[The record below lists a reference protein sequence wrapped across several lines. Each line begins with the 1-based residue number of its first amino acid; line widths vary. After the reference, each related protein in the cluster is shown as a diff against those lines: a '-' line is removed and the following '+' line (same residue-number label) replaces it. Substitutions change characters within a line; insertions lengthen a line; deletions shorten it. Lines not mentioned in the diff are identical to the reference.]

1 MIEVDA
7 FLLNILI
14 VLGLSVLVIFLGQKF
29 RVPGIVGFIITGML
43 AGPYGLGLIQ
53 DQEIIRF
60 LSEIGVIFLLFS
72 IGMQFSFRTL
82 FHMKKIVLLG
92 GSLQVGFTVAV
103 SAALAYWAGFP
114 LPSAIFLGFLVCH
127 TSTTITLRVFQDRGE
142 LDSPHSRTTLGISLF
157 QDLMSVPMVLILPV
171 LSGQEIRPGQFAITV
186 EVALVALFVLVL
198 VLLFYLLP
206 RLMDTITRT
215 RSQELF
221 LLTILFVCLAI
232 TWITSS
238 IGLSLALGAFLAG
251 LLLAETPY
259 FHQAFATILP
269 FRDIFTSFFFIS
281 IGMLLNAQILFTHP
295 LLILALIAGAII
307 LKSVIAGF
315 SSLAL
320 RQSLRTSV
328 LAGIALSNIG
338 EFSFVLILA
347 GMEFSFLSSFTT
359 QVFLTVAIWTMAIAP
374 FLISA
379 GPRISDWMCSL
390 PLPKKLKAGSEPER
404 EEAPV
409 AIRDH
414 LIIVG
419 YGPNGRNLA
428 RVAGME
434 GIPYII
440 IDMNPDTVAEERRKG
455 QPIFFGDAAN
465 PSILEHAG
473 IGDARILAIVT
484 NDPFSSRTIT
494 AIARKMNP
502 GIYILIRTRFL
513 RDIDQLREIGADEI
527 IVDEFESSIEVISRV
542 MRKYLASRVEV
553 DRVTSLIRDDAY
565 RLFRQPPGLPGVLA
579 DIAIRIPQVDVRTIQ
594 VVPGSPLDGRSLRE
608 LKVRPEYG
616 VSVIA
621 IERGEEITPNPDG
634 ESRIGAGDRLIVIG
648 KPGQL
653 ASFAAAAEGDRDHP
667 GTPPA

>member
-53 DQEIIRF
+53 DQEIIQF

-82 FHMKKIVLLG
+82 FQMKKIVLLG
-92 GSLQVGFTVAV
+92 GAIQVGVTVLVA
-103 SAALAYWAGFP
+103 AALVYWIGFP
-114 LPSAIFLGFLVCH
+114 LHSAIFLGFLVCH

-142 LDSPHSRTTLGISLF
+142 VDSPQSRTTLGISLF
-157 QDLMSVPMVLILPV
+157 QDLMSVPMILILPA
-171 LSGQEIRPGQFAITV
+171 LSGQEIQPGQYAITL
-186 EVALVALFVLVL
+186 ETALVAVFVLML

-281 IGMLLNAQILFTHP
+281 IGMLLNAHILMNNP
-295 LLILALIAGAII
+295 LLILGLIAGAIL

-320 RQSLRTSV
+320 HQSLRTSV

-347 GMEFSFLSSFTT
+347 GQEFAFLSEFTT
-359 QVFLTVAIWTMAIAP
+359 QVFLTVAVWTMAISP
-374 FLISA
+374 FLINAS
-379 GPRISDWMCSL
+379 PRIADRFCGL
-390 PLPKKLKAGSEPER
+390 PLPHKLKVGSEPEMVS
-404 EEAPV
+404 API
-409 AIRDH
+409 ALTDH

-440 IDMNPDTVAEERRKG
+440 IDMNPDTVAEERKKG

-465 PSILEHAG
+465 PSILSHAG
-473 IGDARILAIVT
+473 IEGARILAIVT

-494 AIARKMNP
+494 AMARKMNP

-513 RDIDQLREIGADEI
+513 RDIDQLREIGADEV

-542 MRKYLASRVEV
+542 MRKYLAPRMAI
-553 DRVTSLIRDDAY
+553 DRVNSLIREDMY
-565 RLFRQPPGLPGVLA
+565 KIFRQPLSVGGILSE
-579 DIAIRIPQVDVRTIQ
+579 IAIRIPQVEVETLQ
-594 VVPGSPLDGRSLRE
+594 VAPDSLVKGKNLRE
-608 LKVRPEYG
+608 LEVRTRYG

-621 IERGEEITPNPDG
+621 IDRGEEVIPNPAG
-634 ESRIGAGDRLIVIG
+634 EFILEPGDRLVVIG
-648 KPGQL
+648 RSDQL
-653 ASFAAAAEGDRDHP
+653 AGFAAVVEGPRKKDS
-667 GTPPA
+667 

>member
-1 MIEVDA
+1 MIQVDA
-7 FLLNILI
+7 FLFDILI
-14 VLGLSVLVIFLGQKF
+14 VLGLSILVLFLGNKF
-29 RVPGIVGFIITGML
+29 RVPGIVGFILAGML

-82 FHMKKIVLLG
+82 YQMKKIVLLG
-92 GSLQVGFTVAV
+92 GALQVGLTILAA
-103 SAALAYWAGFP
+103 AALAYWMGFP
-114 LPSAIFLGFLVCH
+114 LPSAIFLGFLICH

-157 QDLMSVPMVLILPV
+157 QDLMSVPMILILPI
-171 LSGQEIRPGQFAITV
+171 LSGQGIRPGEYAITL
-186 EVALVALFVLVL
+186 EVALVAALVLVL

-259 FHQAFATILP
+259 FHQAFATIMP

-281 IGMLLNAQILFTHP
+281 IGMLLNAHILITHP
-295 LLILALIAGAII
+295 LLILALIAGAIV
-307 LKSVIAGF
+307 LKAVIAGF
-315 SSLAL
+315 SSLAI

-328 LAGIALSNIG
+328 LAGLALANIG

-347 GMEFSFLSSFTT
+347 GIEFGFLNELSI
-359 QVFLTVAIWTMAIAP
+359 QVFLTVAVWTMAISP

-379 GPRISDWMCSL
+379 GPRISDRICAL
-390 PLPKKLKAGSEPER
+390 PLPRALRVGSEPPPGSI
-404 EEAPV
+404 AQTL
-409 AIRDH
+409 RDH

-428 RVAGME
+428 RVAEME
-434 GIPYII
+434 GIPYIV
-440 IDMNPDTVAEERRKG
+440 IDMNPDTVAEERKKG

-465 PSILEHAG
+465 PSILHHAG
-473 IGDARILAIVT
+473 IEHARILAIVT

-494 AIARKMNP
+494 ATARKINP
-502 GIYILIRTRFL
+502 GVHILIRTRFL
-513 RDIDQLREIGADEI
+513 REIDQLQEIGADEV
-527 IVDEFESSIEVISRV
+527 IVDEFETSIEVISRV
-542 MRKYLASRVEV
+542 MRKYLAPRMAIDRATSR
-553 DRVTSLIRDDAY
+553 IRGDMY
-565 RLFRQPPGLPGVLA
+565 KLFRQPPSVQGVLSE
-579 DIAIRIPQVDVRTIQ
+579 IAIRLPQVEIQTLEVVQGSPAAGKKLKDLRVRT
-594 VVPGSPLDGRSLRE
+594 
-608 LKVRPEYG
+608 EYG

-621 IERGEEITPNPDG
+621 VERGEEVIPNPDG
-634 ESRIGAGDRLIVIG
+634 EFLIFEGDHIIVIG
-648 KPGQL
+648 KPAQL
-653 ASFAAAAEGDRDHP
+653 ATFASLIERG
-667 GTPPA
+667 GL

>member
-53 DQEIIRF
+53 DQEIIQF

-82 FHMKKIVLLG
+82 FQMKKIVLLG
-92 GSLQVGFTVAV
+92 GALQVGATVLVA
-103 SAALAYWAGFP
+103 AALAYWIGFP

-142 LDSPHSRTTLGISLF
+142 VDSPQSRTTLGISLF
-157 QDLMSVPMVLILPV
+157 QDLMSVPMILLLPA
-171 LSGQEIRPGQFAITV
+171 LSGQEIQPGQFAMTL
-186 EVALVALFVLVL
+186 EMALIAVFVLML

-281 IGMLLNAQILFTHP
+281 IGMLLNAHILINNP
-295 LLILALIAGAII
+295 LLILGLIAGAI
-307 LKSVIAGF
+307 LFKSVIAGF

-320 RQSLRTSV
+320 HQSLRTSV

-347 GMEFSFLSSFTT
+347 GQEFSFLSEFTT
-359 QVFLTVAIWTMAIAP
+359 QVFLTVAVWTMAISP
-374 FLISA
+374 FLINA
-379 GPRISDWMCSL
+379 GPRISDRFCGL
-390 PLPKKLKAGSEPER
+390 PLPHNLKVGSEPEMVSPPI
-404 EEAPV
+404 ALK
-409 AIRDH
+409 DH

-440 IDMNPDTVAEERRKG
+440 IDMNPDTVAEERKKG

-465 PSILEHAG
+465 PSILSHAG
-473 IGDARILAIVT
+473 VEDARVLAIVT

-494 AIARKMNP
+494 AMARKMNP
-502 GIYILIRTRFL
+502 GIYILIRARFI
-513 RDIDQLREIGADEI
+513 RDFDQLREIGADEV

-542 MRKYLASRVEV
+542 MRKYLAPRMAI
-553 DRVTSLIRDDAY
+553 DRVNSLIREDMY
-565 RLFRQPPGLPGVLA
+565 QIFRQPVSVGGIISE
-579 DIAIRIPQVDVRTIQ
+579 IAIRIPQVEVETLQ
-594 VVPGSPLDGRSLRE
+594 VAPDSLVKGKNLRE
-608 LKVRPEYG
+608 LEVRTRYG

-621 IERGEEITPNPDG
+621 IDRGEEVIPNPDG
-634 ESRIGAGDRLIVIG
+634 EFTLQAGDRLVVIG
-648 KPGQL
+648 RSDQL
-653 ASFAAAAEGDRDHP
+653 AGFATVIEGEGP
-667 GTPPA
+667 GKKNP

>member
-53 DQEIIRF
+53 DQEIIQF

-92 GSLQVGFTVAV
+92 GAIQVGVTVLIV
-103 SAALAYWAGFP
+103 TALARWIGFP

-157 QDLMSVPMVLILPV
+157 QDLMSVPMILLLPA
-171 LSGQEIRPGQFAITV
+171 LSGQEIPPGQFAITL
-186 EVALVALFVLVL
+186 EMALIAVFVLML

-259 FHQAFATILP
+259 FHQAFATIIP

-281 IGMLLNAQILFTHP
+281 IGMLLNAHILIHNPF
-295 LLILALIAGAII
+295 LILGLIAGAIL
-307 LKSVIAGF
+307 LKSVIAGV

-320 RQSLRTSV
+320 HQSLRTSV

-347 GMEFSFLSSFTT
+347 GQEWAFLSEFTT
-359 QVFLTVAIWTMAIAP
+359 QVFLTVAVWTMAISP
-374 FLISA
+374 FLINA
-379 GPRISDWMCSL
+379 GPRISDWFCGL
-390 PLPKKLKAGSEPER
+390 PLPHNLKVGSEPELVS
-404 EEAPV
+404 API
-409 AIRDH
+409 ALKNH

-440 IDMNPDTVAEERRKG
+440 IDMNPDTVAEERKKG
-455 QPIFFGDAAN
+455 QQIFFGDAAN
-465 PSILEHAG
+465 PSILSHAG
-473 IGDARILAIVT
+473 IEDARILAVVT

-494 AIARKMNP
+494 AMARKMNP

-513 RDIDQLREIGADEI
+513 RDIDQLRSIGADEV

-542 MRKYLASRVEV
+542 MRKYLAPRMAI
-553 DRVTSLIRDDAY
+553 DRVNFLVREDMY
-565 RLFRQPPGLPGVLA
+565 KVFRQPPPVQGIHSE
-579 DIAIRIPQVDVRTIQ
+579 IAIRIPQVEVETLQ
-594 VVPGSPLDGRSLRE
+594 VVPGSQVGGKNLRE
-608 LKVRPEYG
+608 LEVRTRFG

-621 IERGEEITPNPDG
+621 IERGDEIIPNPDG
-634 ESRIGAGDRLIVIG
+634 EFSIREGDRLVVIG
-648 KPGQL
+648 KPEHL
-653 ASFAAAAEGDRDHP
+653 AVFAVTIEGENP
-667 GTPPA
+667 EIGKV

>member
-53 DQEIIRF
+53 NQEIIQF

-82 FHMKKIVLLG
+82 FQMKKIVLLG
-92 GSLQVGFTVAV
+92 GAIQVGVTVLVA
-103 SAALAYWAGFP
+103 AALAYWIGFP

-142 LDSPHSRTTLGISLF
+142 VDSPQSRTTLGISLF
-157 QDLMSVPMVLILPV
+157 QDLMSVPMILILPA
-171 LSGQEIRPGQFAITV
+171 LSGQEIQPGQYAITL
-186 EVALVALFVLVL
+186 ETALVAVFVLML

-281 IGMLLNAQILFTHP
+281 IGMLLNAHILMNNP
-295 LLILALIAGAII
+295 LLILGLIAGAIL

-320 RQSLRTSV
+320 HQSLRTSV

-347 GMEFSFLSSFTT
+347 GQEFAFLSEFTT
-359 QVFLTVAIWTMAIAP
+359 QVFLTVAVWTMAISP
-374 FLISA
+374 FLINAS
-379 GPRISDWMCSL
+379 PRIADRFCGL
-390 PLPKKLKAGSEPER
+390 PLPHKLKVGSEPEMVS
-404 EEAPV
+404 API
-409 AIRDH
+409 ALTDH
-414 LIIVG
+414 LIVVG

-440 IDMNPDTVAEERRKG
+440 IDMNPDTVAEERKKG

-465 PSILEHAG
+465 PSILSHAG
-473 IGDARILAIVT
+473 IEGARILAIVT

-494 AIARKMNP
+494 AMARKMNP

-513 RDIDQLREIGADEI
+513 RDIDQLREIGADEV

-542 MRKYLASRVEV
+542 MRKYLAPRMAI
-553 DRVTSLIRDDAY
+553 DRVNSLIREDMY
-565 RLFRQPPGLPGVLA
+565 KIFRQPLSVGGILSE
-579 DIAIRIPQVDVRTIQ
+579 IAIRIPQVEVETLQ
-594 VVPGSPLDGRSLRE
+594 VAPDSLVKGKNLRE
-608 LKVRPEYG
+608 LEVRTRYG

-621 IERGEEITPNPDG
+621 IDRGEEVIPNPAG
-634 ESRIGAGDRLIVIG
+634 EFILEPGDRLVVIG
-648 KPGQL
+648 RSDQL
-653 ASFAAAAEGDRDHP
+653 AGFAAVVEGP
-667 GTPPA
+667 GKKDS

>member
-53 DQEIIRF
+53 DQEIIQF

-92 GSLQVGFTVAV
+92 GAIQVGVTVLIV
-103 SAALAYWAGFP
+103 TALARWIGFP

-157 QDLMSVPMVLILPV
+157 QDLMSVPMILLLPA
-171 LSGQEIRPGQFAITV
+171 LSGQEIPPGQFAITL
-186 EVALVALFVLVL
+186 EMALIAVFVLML

-221 LLTILFVCLAI
+221 LLTILFVCLTI

-238 IGLSLALGAFLAG
+238 IGLSLAFGAFLAG

-259 FHQAFATILP
+259 FHQAFATIIP

-281 IGMLLNAQILFTHP
+281 IGMLLNAHILIHNP
-295 LLILALIAGAII
+295 LLIIALIAGAIL

-320 RQSLRTSV
+320 HQSLRTSV

-347 GMEFSFLSSFTT
+347 GQEFAFLSEFTT
-359 QVFLTVAIWTMAIAP
+359 QVFLTVAVWTMAISP
-374 FLISA
+374 FFITTA
-379 GPRISDWMCSL
+379 PRISDWFCGL
-390 PLPKKLKAGSEPER
+390 PLPHNLKVGSEPER
-404 EEAPV
+404 EA
-409 AIRDH
+409 ASLTLRDH

-428 RVAGME
+428 RVAAME

-440 IDMNPDTVAEERRKG
+440 IDMNPDTVAEERKRN

-465 PSILEHAG
+465 PSILSHAG
-473 IGDARILAIVT
+473 IEDARILAIVT

-494 AIARKMNP
+494 AMARKMNP

-513 RDIDQLREIGADEI
+513 RDIDQLRSIGADEV
-527 IVDEFESSIEVISRV
+527 IVDESESSIEVISRV
-542 MRKYLASRVEV
+542 MRKYLAPRMAI
-553 DRVTSLIRDDAY
+553 DRVNSLVREDMY
-565 RLFRQPPGLPGVLA
+565 KVFRQPPPVQGILSE
-579 DIAIRIPQVDVRTIQ
+579 IAIRIPQVEVETLQ
-594 VVPGSPLDGRSLRE
+594 VVPGSQVGGKNLRE
-608 LKVRPEYG
+608 LEVRTRFG

-621 IERGEEITPNPDG
+621 IERGDEIIPNPDG
-634 ESRIGAGDRLIVIG
+634 EFSIREGDRLVVIG
-648 KPGQL
+648 KPEHL
-653 ASFAAAAEGDRDHP
+653 AVFAVTIEGENP
-667 GTPPA
+667 ETGKV

>member
-7 FLLNILI
+7 FLLDILI
-14 VLGLSVLVIFLGQKF
+14 VIGLSILVIFLGQKF
-29 RVPGIVGFIITGML
+29 RIPGIVGFIITGML
-43 AGPYGLGLIQ
+43 AGPYGLGLVQ

-82 FHMKKIVLLG
+82 YHMKKIVLLG
-92 GSLQVGFTVAV
+92 GALQVGITVFAAAV
-103 SAALAYWAGFP
+103 LACWIGFP
-114 LPSAIFLGFLVCH
+114 LPAAVFLGFLICH
-127 TSTTITLRVFQDRGE
+127 TSTTITLRVFQDRSE
-142 LDSPHSRTTLGISLF
+142 IDSPHSRTTLGISLF
-157 QDLMSVPMVLILPV
+157 QDLMSVPMILILPA
-171 LSGQEIRPGQFAITV
+171 LSGEEIQPGKFAFSL
-186 EVALVALFVLVL
+186 EVALVAIFFLIL

-281 IGMLLNAQILFTHP
+281 IGMLLNAHILLSHP
-295 LLILALIAGAII
+295 LLVLALIAGAII

-320 RQSLRTSV
+320 GQSLRTSV
-328 LAGIALSNIG
+328 ISGLALANIG

-347 GMEFSFLSSFTT
+347 GIEYAFLSEFST
-359 QVFLTVAIWTMAIAP
+359 QVFLTVAVWTMAISP

-379 GPRISDWMCSL
+379 GPRISDRICGL
-390 PLPKKLKAGSEPER
+390 PLPRALRAGSEPQL
-404 EEAPV
+404 PGDQV
-409 AIRDH
+409 SLKDH
-414 LIIVG
+414 MIIVG
-419 YGPNGRNLA
+419 FGPNGRNLA
-428 RVAGME
+428 RVAEME
-434 GIPYII
+434 GIPYVI
-440 IDMNPDTVAEERRKG
+440 IDMNPDTVADERGRG

-465 PSILEHAG
+465 PSILHHAG
-473 IGDARILAIVT
+473 IEDARILVIVT

-494 AIARKMNP
+494 ATARKMNHS
-502 GIYILIRTRFL
+502 IWIIIRTRFL
-513 RDIDQLREIGADEI
+513 RETEQLQMIGADEV
-527 IVDEFESSIEVISRV
+527 IVDEFETSIEIISRV
-542 MRKYLASRVEV
+542 MRKYLAPRMAI
-553 DRVTSLIRDDAY
+553 DRVTSRIRADTY
-565 RLFRQPPGLPGVLA
+565 RLFRQPPSVHGVLSEIALRLPGVEV
-579 DIAIRIPQVDVRTIQ
+579 QTFE
-594 VVPGSPLDGRSLRE
+594 VVVGSPVTGKNLRE
-608 LKVRPEYG
+608 LEVRTRYG
-616 VSVIA
+616 VSIIA
-621 IERGEEITPNPDG
+621 VERGDDIIPNPDG
-634 ESRIGAGDRLIVIG
+634 AFRIGSGDHLVVIG

-653 ASFAAAAEGDRDHP
+653 DTFGATVEADGA
-667 GTPPA
+667 

>member
-1 MIEVDA
+1 MIEVDV
-7 FLLNILI
+7 FLFDILI
-14 VLGLSVLVIFLGQKF
+14 VIGLSTLVLFLGNKF
-29 RVPGIVGFIITGML
+29 RVPGIVGFILAGML
-43 AGPYGLGLIQ
+43 AGPYGLGLIE
-53 DQEIIRF
+53 DEEVIRF

-82 FHMKKIVLLG
+82 YHMKKTVLLG
-92 GSLQVGFTVAV
+92 GALQVGLTVI
-103 SAALAYWAGFP
+103 AAAAFAYGLGFP
-114 LPSAIFLGFLVCH
+114 LPTSVFLGFLICH

-157 QDLMSVPMVLILPV
+157 QDLMSVPMILVLPV
-171 LSGQEIRPGQFAITV
+171 LSGQEMHPGKYAFSLEI
-186 EVALVALFVLVL
+186 ALVAALVLVL

-259 FHQAFATILP
+259 FHQAFASIMP

-281 IGMLLNAQILFTHP
+281 IGMLLNAHILLTTP
-295 LLILALIAGAII
+295 LLILGLIAGAIT
-307 LKSVIAGF
+307 LKATIAAL

-328 LAGIALSNIG
+328 LAGLALANIG

-347 GMEFSFLSSFTT
+347 GMEFSFLSESST
-359 QVFLTVAIWTMAIAP
+359 QVFLTVAVWTMAISP

-379 GPRISDWMCSL
+379 GPRISDRVCAL
-390 PLPKKLKAGSEPER
+390 PLPKSIRVGSEPQ
-404 EEAPV
+404 PG
-409 AIRDH
+409 ISSHSLRDH

-428 RVAGME
+428 QIAEME

-440 IDMNPDTVAEERRKG
+440 IDMNPDTVADERKKG

-465 PSILEHAG
+465 PSILHHAG
-473 IGDARILAIVT
+473 IEHARILAIVT

-494 AIARKMNP
+494 ATARKTNP
-502 GIYILIRTRFL
+502 SIHILIRTRFL
-513 RDIDQLREIGADEI
+513 RDIDQLREIGADEV
-527 IVDEFESSIEVISRV
+527 IVDEFETSIELIARV
-542 MRKYLASRVEV
+542 MRKYLAPRMAI
-553 DRVTSLIRDDAY
+553 DRVTSQIRSDMY
-565 RLFRQPPGLPGVLA
+565 KLFRQPPPVQGVLSE
-579 DIAIRIPQVDVRTIQ
+579 IAIRIPQVEVQTME
-594 VVPGSPLDGRSLRE
+594 VVSASRVNGKDLKE
-608 LKVRPEYG
+608 LKVRNDYG
-616 VSVIA
+616 VSVLA
-621 IERGEEITPNPDG
+621 VERGEEIITNPDG
-634 ESRIGAGDRLIVIG
+634 EFRVQAGDRLVVIG
-648 KPGQL
+648 KPEQL
-653 ASFAAAAEGDRDHP
+653 TLFAEVVEAEGAGAN
-667 GTPPA
+667 GT